1 MTDPATSALTVRS
14 SQGGD
19 LEVLVGG
26 AEDGTVLLYHSGT
39 PSGAVPFP
47 LLWRAAEQRGVRV
60 VTYSRPGYGASTP
73 REVPGTLADDVA
85 DSAAVLDAVGAGD
98 FVTLGWSG
106 GGPRALACAALLPKR
121 CRAAASLA
129 GVAPRR
135 AAHLDWFAGMGQEN
149 IDEFGAAEAGP
160 EALTNWLEANGAPAL
175 TATAAE
181 IADSLGDLVPDVDRA
196 AMTGELA
203 DYLAASFHQAGRQGV
218 RGWRD
223 DDLLLL
229 EPWPFDVAAI
239 GVPVAVWQGE
249 ADRMVPFDHGR
260 WLVDRLA
267 NPVSHLEPGEGHLS
281 LVAQI
286 DRIVAELLIM
296 GD

>member
-1 MTDPATSALTVRS
+1 MTDPATTTLTVRS
-14 SQGGD
+14 PQGGD
-19 LEVLVGG
+19 LEVLVTGP
-26 AEDGTVLLYHSGT
+26 EDGTVLLYHSGT

-47 LLWRAAEQRGVRV
+47 LLWRAAERQGVRV

-106 GGPRALACAALLPKR
+106 AGRGRWPAPRCCRSGARPPPAWPASPRDGPRTSTGSPAWARRTSTSSAPPR
-121 CRAAASLA
+121 P
-129 GVAPRR
+129 GPRR
-135 AAHLDWFAGMGQEN
+135 SQKW
-149 IDEFGAAEAGP
+149 
-160 EALTNWLEANGAPAL
+160 LTSNGAPAL
-175 TATAAE
+175 AASAAE

-196 AMTGELA
+196 AMTGEFA

-229 EPWPFDVAAI
+229 EPWPFDIAAI

-267 NPVSHLEPGEGHLS
+267 NPVAHLEAGEGHIS
-281 LVAQI
+281 LVAQV
-286 DRIVAELLIM
+286 DRILAELLTLA
-296 GD
+296 D